1 MKNDTVKIILIVT
14 LYSIIFTIIHDVMT
28 PKQVNVVTQ
37 QSQASTYDIDL
48 AYGSMFDRL
57 SNWTMLTQLSADA
70 VTGETI
76 VISGESHCD
85 NGSYHVHIADGYNF
99 AYELKNGKYPDDG
112 TEVIVSGTIDLKE
125 EEDGYGEYYVKDG
138 VLQNV
143 K

>member
-14 LYSIIFTIIHDVMT
+14 LYSIIFTIVHDVMT
-28 PKQVNVVTQ
+28 PKQVDVVTQ

-76 VISGESHCD
+76 VIK
-85 NGSYHVHIADGYNF
+85 YNLYIF
-99 AYELKNGKYPDDG
+99 A
-112 TEVIVSGTIDLKE
+112 
-125 EEDGYGEYYVKDG
+125 
-138 VLQNV
+138 
-143 K
+143 